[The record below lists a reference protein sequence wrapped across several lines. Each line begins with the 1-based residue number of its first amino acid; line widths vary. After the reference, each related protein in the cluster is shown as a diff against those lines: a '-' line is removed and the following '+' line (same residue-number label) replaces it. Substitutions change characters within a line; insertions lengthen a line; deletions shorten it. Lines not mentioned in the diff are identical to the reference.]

1 MSYAFSLW
9 TFFEELII
17 LLLVSEKIEKK
28 TKREELHEFAL
39 KAPKSSG
46 VYLWKDKKE
55 TVIYVGK
62 AKSLKNRLSSYFS
75 SQNDIKT
82 RILISN
88 ADSIEYIQTENEYE
102 ALLLE
107 NNLIKKYKPKYNINL
122 KDGKTY
128 PVLKLTNEKYP
139 RIYRTRNIKNDGAK
153 YFGPFPNVSAVDSF
167 LSLVKQNYKLRECK
181 ILRKRSSPC
190 LYFHIGKC
198 DAPCCKEIDDDKYN
212 QDVDEIALLLDGDFE
227 ASLESLKV
235 KMKEAAS
242 KQEFE
247 KAARLRD
254 GISAVYNLRGQ
265 NIVQDFDPE
274 SRDYIAWAFEG
285 AMVSFAVL
293 RMRNGKLI
301 GRDLYRSQSL
311 KDEKEILSEFLSAY
325 YTEASEVPPR
335 IFIPFSAGNELAEKW
350 LSSELGAKTEITI
363 IPLEENAEN
372 RESSGYESFDVTGV
386 MAELENSEIIDN
398 EMQSA
403 EIAAEAKAKYS
414 PEASASKSGLKIS
427 KKEYAHHKAALKMA
441 RFNAKEDALR
451 RLKEQG
457 DFVAVEDLQK
467 RLNLPV
473 LPQRIEGYDIA
484 HLGGTYTVASLISF
498 KDGNPDKKNYRIF
511 KLKTTECHIDDYTSM
526 KEVIARRYTR
536 LLNEGADLPD
546 LIMVDGGKGQVNA
559 AYSVLS
565 ALDLDIPVVGLAKR
579 NEEVFF
585 PHRSEP
591 VIMPRRSDALRLL
604 QRVRDETHRFANTR
618 NSKFRRKGKLKT
630 EFENLP
636 NIGKKRAHLLLEQFG
651 TIEDLKKADKKII
664 ASVAKISESQA
675 EAILNALE

>member
-1 MSYAFSLW
+1 M
-9 TFFEELII
+9 
-17 LLLVSEKIEKK
+17 SEKIEKK
-28 TKREELHEFAL
+28 TKLEELHEFAL
-39 KAPKSSG
+39 KAPKTNG
-46 VYLWKDKKE
+46 VYLWKDKQE
-55 TVIYVGK
+55 SVIYVGK

-75 SQNDIKT
+75 SKTDIKT

-88 ADSIEYIQTENEYE
+88 ANSIEYIQTENEYE

-139 RIYRTRNIKNDGAK
+139 RIYRTRNIKSDGAK

-167 LSLVKQNYKLRECK
+167 LTLVKQNYKLRECK
-181 ILRKRSSPC
+181 ILRKRTSPC

-198 DAPCCKEIDDDKYN
+198 DAPCCKKIDDSKYQ

-235 KMKEAAS
+235 KMKEAAA

-301 GRDLYRSQSL
+301 GRDLYRSHSL

-325 YTEASEVPPR
+325 YTDASEVPPR

-350 LSSELGAKTEITI
+350 LSSELGAKTEISI
-363 IPLEENAEN
+363 IPLEENFEL
-372 RESSGYESFDVTGV
+372 REKNKSFELAN
-386 MAELENSEIIDN
+386 AEL
-398 EMQSA
+398 
-403 EIAAEAKAKYS
+403 AAEPQAMYVKDYS
-414 PEASASKSGLKIS
+414 ASNASKSGLNIS
-427 KKEYAHHKAALKMA
+427 KKEYAHHKAALRMA

-511 KLKTTECHIDDYTSM
+511 KLKTTEGHIDDYSSM

-585 PHRSEP
+585 PHKSEP

-636 NIGKKRAHLLLEQFG
+636 NIGEKRAHLLLEQFG
-651 TIEDLKKADKKII
+651 TIEDLKNADKKVI